1 MGAPAG
7 TKGRNG
13 LDDRQVERLRAQLQ
27 QLKLAALAAV
37 RNSAGE
43 LSGEDADLFRDSG
56 LTGDGA
62 LAEAEF
68 ERDVAGA
75 GQVRAALIEIVAAE
89 RRLASG
95 EYGLCVDCGDIIGFA
110 RLEAQP
116 AASRCVRCQEKEEKR
131 GGPTHFPG

>member
-1 MGAPAG
+1 MSAPPG
-7 TKGRNG
+7 MNG
-13 LDDRQVERLRAQLQ
+13 LDARQVERLRGALER
-27 QLKLAALAAV
+27 LKRDALAGV
-37 RNSAGE
+37 RRASGE

-75 GQVRAALIEIVAAE
+75 GQVRAALTAIVAAE
-89 RRLASG
+89 RRLANG
-95 EYGLCVDCGDIIGFA
+95 EYGLCEGCGNAIGFA

-116 AASRCVRCQEKEEKR
+116 AASRCVRCQELEEKR
-131 GGPTHFPG
+131 GGPSHFPG